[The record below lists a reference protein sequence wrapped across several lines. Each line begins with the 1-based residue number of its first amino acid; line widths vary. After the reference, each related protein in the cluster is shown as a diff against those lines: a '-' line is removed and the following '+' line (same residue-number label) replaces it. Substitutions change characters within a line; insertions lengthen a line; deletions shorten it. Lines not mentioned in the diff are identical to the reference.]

1 MLKVDINKTQ
11 EGMRLALPVRHPEQ
25 PDHLLL
31 RVGYELEQKTIDRMK
46 DLGLRCLWIDYPN
59 LSAVDRYVS
68 DEILSQQGKVVTQI
82 GQTFDDMQRGATAKI
97 RYDHYCKAISNLVDS
112 LLCNPRAAVFIG
124 ELADLGGNEL
134 MRHSSATTYLAV
146 LMGLKLEGYMVKQRK
161 HIDPARAKGV
171 INLGVGA
178 MMHDLG
184 ILHLDGKVR
193 QRHEQT
199 GDESDPAF
207 REHPSLGYETLR
219 GKVEPSAAIVV
230 LHHHQ
235 RADGSGYAGKKW
247 PVLSEERIH
256 VFARVVGLAEWFD
269 RMRFPRN
276 APPQPPVYVLSS
288 LLLPQTTAKFDR
300 SVMRALLSVVPA
312 YPPGSIVKLNNNA
325 HAVVIDHN
333 PAAPCRPVIQ
343 PIKDPKDIDA
353 NNMPDSN
360 PVDLSEIS
368 EKVYICECDG
378 QDVAELNFKQPDW
391 LMESS
396 MLAVNA

>member
-1 MLKVDINKTQ
+1 MLKVDINNTQ

-31 RVGYELEQKTIDRMK
+31 RVGYELEQKTIERMK

-59 LSAVDRYVS
+59 LATVDRYVS
-68 DEILSQQGKVVTQI
+68 DEILGQHGQVASQI
-82 GQTFDDMQRGATAKI
+82 GQTFDDMQQGATAKV
-97 RYDHYCKAISNLVDS
+97 RYDQYCKSIGNLVDS
-112 LLCNPRAAVFIG
+112 LLCNPKAAVFIG
-124 ELADLGGNEL
+124 DLADLGGNEL

-146 LMGLKLEGYMVKQRK
+146 LMGLKLEGYLVKQRK

-178 MMHDLG
+178 MLHDLG
-184 ILHLDGKVR
+184 ILQLDPKVR
-193 QRHEQT
+193 ERYAKT
-199 GDESDPAF
+199 GDESDPEYQ
-207 REHPSLGYETLR
+207 EHPSLGYETLR
-219 GKVEPSAAIVV
+219 GKIEPSAAIVV

-269 RMRFPRN
+269 RMRFPHN
-276 APPQPPVYVLSS
+276 AAPQPPVYVLAS
-288 LLLPQTTAKFDR
+288 LLLPETTAKFDR
-300 SVMRALLSVVPA
+300 SVIRALLSVVPA

-325 HAVVIDHN
+325 YAVVIDHN
-333 PAAPCRPVIQ
+333 PATPCRPVIQ
-343 PIKDPKDIDA
+343 PIQDPKDIDA
-353 NNMPDSN
+353 DHMPNSK
-360 PVDLSEIS
+360 PVDLSQVT
-368 EKVYICECDG
+368 EKVFITECDG

-391 LMESS
+391 LMDGS
-396 MLAVNA
+396 MLAANV